1 MSQVLSFLCALAV
14 LVGALAFS
22 RQGGDRVSFV
32 EMGAAAPLAAAS
44 AARPA

>member
-32 EMGAAAPLAAAS
+32 QLGATAPSAAS
-44 AARPA
+44 AALPA